1 MTPLKLYCSQ
11 KFLFCPCVVAPDRG
25 AQVGISAATTTTV
38 ASDEVVDITWSP
50 TLLQSADPTSNLVDI
65 SIYELSRDGS
75 LKFLLTLAQD
85 IPNSGTAQVKLA
97 LDGSTA
103 DVQPISPVFFQVS
116 LAKSHVS
123 KRKRGLFL
131 LSKIAIWSA
140 KKLLQAVALS
150 ASLRALCEVWHA
162 NEDPN
167 IGEDLLAET
176 VCCPR
181 TVREAN
187 WPTSGLQRVTGLPKI
202 LEAFFH
208 PDAHTCY
215 RQIAPR

>member
-1 MTPLKLYCSQ
+1 MYCSQ
-11 KFLFCPCVVAPDRG
+11 QFLSCPCVASPDHG
-25 AQVGISAATTTTV
+25 AHVGISAAATITV
-38 ASDEVVDITWSP
+38 ESDEVVDISWSP
-50 TLLQSADPTSNLVDI
+50 TLLQNADPTSNLVDI

-75 LKFLLTLAQD
+75 LRFLLTLAND

-103 DVQPISPVFFQVS
+103 GVQPISPVFFQVS

-123 KRKRGLFL
+123 KRKRGLPL
-131 LSKIAIWSA
+131 LSTIAIWSA

-150 ASLRALCEVWHA
+150 ASFRALCEVWHA

-187 WPTSGLQRVTGLPKI
+187 WPTSGLQRVTGIATIP
-202 LEAFFH
+202 EAFFH

>member
-1 MTPLKLYCSQ
+1 MYCSQ
-11 KFLFCPCVVAPDRG
+11 QFLICLCVASPDHG
-25 AQVGISAATTTTV
+25 AHVGISAATSITV
-38 ASDEVVDITWSP
+38 ESDEVVDITWSP
-50 TLLQSADPTSNLVDI
+50 TLLQNADPTSNLVDI

-75 LKFLLTLAQD
+75 LTFLLTLAKD

-123 KRKRGLFL
+123 KRKRGLF
-131 LSKIAIWSA
+131 STIAIWSI
-140 KKLLQAVALS
+140 KKLLRTVVLS
-150 ASLRALCEVWHA
+150 ATLRALCEVWHA
-162 NEDPN
+162 IEDPN
-167 IGEDLLAET
+167 IGEALLVET

-187 WPTSGLQRVTGLPKI
+187 WPTSGLQRVTGLSKI
-202 LEAFFH
+202 PEAFFH